1 MAKKVIEKDEP
12 ETRWEQTFEYED
24 CITIWKYV
32 KKGMKQYV
40 YEVEIKQKKPTRN

>member
-12 ETRWEQTFEYED
+12 ETRWEQIFEYED